1 MEEKSDESIDKIIL
15 NRLRYFNT
23 PTKHITTILLVLWRV
38 KMFPLKRV
46 KGGNFE
52 DFYINPYFEDKW

>member
-23 PTKHITTILLVLWRV
+23 PTKHIKTILLVLWRL
-38 KMFPLKRV
+38 KMFPLKGV

-52 DFYINPYFEDKW
+52 DFYINPYLVDKW